1 MPAECINDA
10 YRQMPRQLPIAVEGF
25 PFIVAALLA
34 SIAAWMMSLPSVAAA
49 MISLTAFIAFFFRN
63 PRRNTPDAEGI
74 LVAPADGRVIK
85 VEKGATAPH
94 TGTPCTKVSI
104 FMSVFNVHVNRFPTT
119 ATVRRA
125 IYRAGK
131 FFVASL
137 DKASEHNE
145 QNSLVLED
153 SAGRE
158 MVMVQIAGLIAR
170 RIVCYA
176 KEGDRFSTGER
187 FGLIRF
193 GSRLDIYLPS
203 EAKVEVGPGDRTRA
217 GETVLGR
224 FE

>member
-10 YRQMPRQLPIAVEGF
+10 YRRMPRQLPIAVEGF
-25 PFIVAALLA
+25 PFIVAVLLA
-34 SIAAWMMSLPSVAAA
+34 SIAAWMMSLPSIAAA
-49 MISLTAFIAFFFRN
+49 MAGLAAFIAFFFRN
-63 PRRNTPDAEGI
+63 PKRNVPDAEGVV
-74 LVAPADGRVIK
+74 VAPADGRVIK
-85 VEKGATAPH
+85 VEKGTLAPH
-94 TGTPCTKVSI
+94 TGAPCTKVSI

-125 IYRAGK
+125 IYHAGK

-145 QNSLVLED
+145 QNALVLED
-153 SAGRE
+153 AAGRE
-158 MVMVQIAGLIAR
+158 LVMVQIAGIIAR

-176 KEGDRFSTGER
+176 REGDCFSTGER

-193 GSRLDIYLPS
+193 GSRLDIYLPP
-203 EAKVEVGPGDRTRA
+203 EARIEVAPGEKTRA